1 MLTVCHVLVVR
12 ALTGRQVGNLVDV
25 ISSRPKN
32 RSGFPMSLV
41 GGHLHVVL
49 AMVANDEDGQ
59 DSGFEPRSLR
69 RMIEEL
75 CHEVGAP
82 FTRHAAGL
90 CFMFRTFNTYDG

>member
-1 MLTVCHVLVVR
+1 M
-12 ALTGRQVGNLVDV
+12 GNLVDV
-25 ISSRPKN
+25 IGSRPKN

-49 AMVANDEDGQ
+49 AMVSNEEDGP

-75 CHEVGAP
+75 CHEVCATLCVRGGY
-82 FTRHAAGL
+82 FILGL
-90 CFMFRTFNTYDG
+90 VGSDGRKCDRDRGDLLCGNV